1 MASRAPEPL
10 VVADVWSF
18 TVVTGS
24 RPLTLN
30 SERGKHWAPAAE
42 AIAEWREAAGWAA
55 THAGVHRLRLARA
68 RFDFRPVYQRGPM
81 PDTGSIFP
89 TEKAV
94 IDALVDLDVIPD
106 DNRWHNAGQLS
117 LPPMAGRWTG
127 VAVQIRACSA
137 LDGHSPGCSCRA
149 ARLASQ
155 AVNHQRSRRRR

>member
-1 MASRAPEPL
+1 MD
-10 VVADVWSF
+10 ADYWVF
-18 TVVTGS
+18 TVATGS

-30 SERGKHWAPAAE
+30 SERGRHWAPAAQ

-55 THAGVHRLRLARA
+55 TAAGVHRLRLDRA
-68 RFDFRPVYQRGPM
+68 RFEFRPVYQKGPM

-89 TEKAV
+89 VEKAV

-117 LPPMAGRWTG
+117 LPPIAGKWTG
-127 VAVQIRACSA
+127 VAVQVRARPA
-137 LDGHSPGCSCRA
+137 LPEHPPGCGCRA

-155 AVNHQRSRRRR
+155 ASNSARSRRSS